1 MSSKRPIGKVGA
13 LMDRVDEL
21 LERYAAAARSGD
33 ADPAPF
39 LAEVEGPDRDRLER
53 RIEILLM
60 ASPVEEDGEPREWDP
75 AAYRGSLAERVVGEV
90 IEESRCPSGEWP
102 ELIPDL
108 MAERELERDAVVA
121 ELAEGLGA
129 EGPEQVEKVRV
140 YFHGMTW
147 GTLDARRVTDTVL
160 DRLALILDSSRDALR
175 QAGEAIGRRQPDPAG
190 GATFARRPSVEALNL
205 GLVDSGEGGMRSP
218 SVEPDEIDRL
228 FTSRE
233 ADRT

>member
-1 MSSKRPIGKVGA
+1 
-13 LMDRVDEL
+13 MDRVDEL
-21 LERYAAAARSGD
+21 LERYAAAVRSGD

-39 LAEVEGPDRDRLER
+39 LTEVEGSDRDRLER
-53 RIEILLM
+53 RMEIFLM

-75 AAYRGSLAERVVGEV
+75 SAYRGSLAERIVGEIV
-90 IEESRCPSGEWP
+90 EETRCPSGEWP

-108 MAERELERDAVVA
+108 MAEGELERETVVT

-129 EGPEQVEKVRV
+129 ETPEQVEKVRV

-160 DRLALILDSSRDALR
+160 DRLAQILDSSRDALR
-175 QAGEAIGRRQPDPAG
+175 QAGDAIGRSQPDPAG

-205 GLVDSGEGGMRSP
+205 GLEDSGEGGMRSP
-218 SVEPDEIDRL
+218 SVGLDEIDRL

-233 ADRT
+233 PGADRT

>member
-1 MSSKRPIGKVGA
+1 
-13 LMDRVDEL
+13 MDRVDEL
-21 LERYAAAARSGD
+21 LERYAAAVRSGD

-39 LAEVEGPDRDRLER
+39 LTEVEGSDRDRLER
-53 RIEILLM
+53 RMEIFLM

-75 AAYRGSLAERVVGEV
+75 SAYRGSLAERIVGEIV
-90 IEESRCPSGEWP
+90 EETRCPSGEWP

-108 MAERELERDAVVA
+108 MAEGELERETVVT

-129 EGPEQVEKVRV
+129 ETPEQVEKVRV

-147 GTLDARRVTDTVL
+147 GTLDARQVTDTVL
-160 DRLALILDSSRDALR
+160 DRLAQILDSSRDALR
-175 QAGEAIGRRQPDPAG
+175 QAGDAIGRSQPDPAG

-205 GLVDSGEGGMRSP
+205 GLEDSGEGGMRSP
-218 SVEPDEIDRL
+218 SVGLDEIDRL

-233 ADRT
+233 AGAERT